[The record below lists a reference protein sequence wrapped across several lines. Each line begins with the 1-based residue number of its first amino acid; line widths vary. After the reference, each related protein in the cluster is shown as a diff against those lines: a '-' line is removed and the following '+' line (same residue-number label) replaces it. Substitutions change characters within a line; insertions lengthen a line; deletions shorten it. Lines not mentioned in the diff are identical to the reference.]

1 MRDCDNP
8 KSTEGTGAC
17 HMDVIEEAKII
28 RQVQAGS
35 TDDFAY
41 LVHRY
46 KSGLFR
52 VVGNLVR
59 SAPAIR

>member
-1 MRDCDNP
+1 
-8 KSTEGTGAC
+8 
-17 HMDVIEEAKII
+17 MDVIEEAKII